1 MRCDFSTQ
9 KKGASMIYTIENDK
23 FSVSVATAGAQLQS
37 MYSKTTKTEYIW
49 QGDPKYWTGR
59 AYNLFPFIGR
69 MYKGIYNY
77 QGEFYTSRAHG
88 VARYNEFRLEE
99 RSANR
104 LVMLMT
110 ENEETLKEF
119 PFHFEFR
126 VFFELTDNILNVR
139 YEVTNTD
146 TKTLICAF
154 GGHPGIN
161 IPFGDGEFEDY
172 YVEFSD
178 KTSVQRQLL
187 SESDRFMAGKS
198 IPFALEDGT
207 KMPLR
212 HDLFN
217 HDAVILSNTSRY
229 VSIKSDKTNRRV
241 GMKFDDFKYL
251 GIWHPGDT
259 DAPFICL
266 EPWGALPA
274 TDGIIDNL
282 ETKADMT
289 HVPPQKTTEVSYTVE
304 IYE

>member
-1 MRCDFSTQ
+1 
-9 KKGASMIYTIENDK
+9 MIYTIENDK
-23 FSVSVATAGAQLQS
+23 FRVSVDTSGAQLQS
-37 MYSKTTKTEYIW
+37 MFSKETGTEYIW
-49 QGDPKYWTGR
+49 QGDSKYWSGR

-69 MYKGIYNY
+69 MYKNLYGF
-77 QGEFYTSRAHG
+77 QGKLYTSRAHG
-88 VARYNEFRLEE
+88 IARYYVFRLEE
-99 RSANR
+99 RSATR
-104 LVMLMT
+104 LVMLLT
-110 ENEETLKEF
+110 DNEDTLQEY

-126 VFFELTDNILNVR
+126 VFFELNDNILNVR

-146 TKTLICAF
+146 DKTLICAF

-161 IPFGDGEFEDY
+161 IPFGNGEFEDY
-172 YVEFSD
+172 YVEFSE

-187 SESDRFMAGKS
+187 SDSDRFMAGKA
-198 IPFALEDGT
+198 IPYALQDGT

-229 VSIKSDKTNRRV
+229 VTIKSDKESRYVAMN
-241 GMKFDDFKYL
+241 FEDFKYL

-282 ETKADMT
+282 ESKADMT
-289 HVPPQKTTEVSYTVE
+289 HVPPKKTAEVSYTVE

>member
-1 MRCDFSTQ
+1 
-9 KKGASMIYTIENDK
+9 MIYTIENDK
-23 FSVSVATAGAQLQS
+23 FSVSVDTTGAQLQS
-37 MYSKTTKTEYIW
+37 MYSKETKTEYIW
-49 QGDPKYWTGR
+49 QGDSKYWSGR

-69 MYKGIYNY
+69 MYKNVYSY
-77 QGEFYTSRAHG
+77 QGEMYTSRAHG
-88 VARYNEFRLEE
+88 IARYYVFRLEE

-104 LVMLMT
+104 LVMLLT
-110 ENEETLKEF
+110 ENEDTLKEY
-119 PFHFEFR
+119 PFRFEFR
-126 VFFELTDNILNVR
+126 VFFELNGNVLNVR

-146 TKTLICAF
+146 SQTLICAF

-161 IPFGDGEFEDY
+161 VPFGKGAFEDY
-172 YVEFSD
+172 YVEFSE

-187 SESDRFMAGKS
+187 SDSDRFMAGKA
-198 IPFALEDGT
+198 IPYALQDGT
-207 KMPLR
+207 KLPLQ

-229 VSIKSDKTNRRV
+229 VSIKSDKESRRV
-241 GMKFDDFKYL
+241 AMNFEDFKYL

-289 HVPPQKTTEVSYTVE
+289 HVPPAKTAQVSYTVE

>member
-1 MRCDFSTQ
+1 
-9 KKGASMIYTIENDK
+9 MIYTIENDK
-23 FSVSVATAGAQLQS
+23 FSVSVDTTGAQLQS
-37 MYSKTTKTEYIW
+37 MYSKETNTEYIW
-49 QGDPKYWTGR
+49 QGDSKYWSGR

-69 MYKGIYNY
+69 MYKNLYNY
-77 QGEFYTSRAHG
+77 QGETYTSRAHG
-88 VARYNEFRLEE
+88 IARYNLFRLEE

-104 LVMLMT
+104 LVMLLT
-110 ENEETLKEF
+110 ENEDTLKEY
-119 PFHFEFR
+119 PFRFEFR
-126 VFFELTDNILNVR
+126 VFFELNDNVLNVR

-146 TKTLICAF
+146 DKTLICAF

-161 IPFGDGEFEDY
+161 IPFGKGEFEDY
-172 YVEFSD
+172 YVEFSE

-187 SESDRFMAGKS
+187 SDSDRFMAGKS
-198 IPFALEDGT
+198 IPYALQDGT
-207 KMPLR
+207 KLPLQ

-229 VSIKSDKTNRRV
+229 VSIQSDKESRRV
-241 GMKFDDFKYL
+241 AMNFEDFKYL

-259 DAPFICL
+259 DAPFVCL

-282 ETKADMT
+282 ETKADMI
-289 HVPPQKTTEVSYTVE
+289 HVAPAKTAQASYTVE